1 MKRRQATGNI
11 AALMGAM
18 LISPAI
24 FEACRN
30 AEENPHLGI
39 TLKKD
44 EVIFLDELADTMIP
58 DTPDSPGAKA
68 AGNGK
73 EMAAILRNCYKA
85 EDGKAFV
92 ALLRE
97 INELSRKQFGKD
109 FINLTYDERIQVL
122 APKDQLKEE
131 TYVKLKELVVFVY
144 FTSEIGMTRALRYM
158 EVPATYD
165 GCMDLKEGDKA
176 WAWSF
181 FTY

>member
-1 MKRRQATGNI
+1 M
-11 AALMGAM
+11 AALLGAM

-24 FEACRN
+24 FEACRS
-30 AEENPHLGI
+30 AEENPLRGI
-39 TLKKD
+39 TLTD
-44 EVIFLDELADTMIP
+44 DQIAFLDELSDTMIP

-73 EMAAILRNCYKA
+73 EMAAILQNCYKA
-85 EDGKAFV
+85 EDGKAFI
-92 ALLRE
+92 ALLKE

-109 FINLTYDERIQVL
+109 FKNLSYDQRIKVL
-122 APKDQLKEE
+122 SPKDIAKEE
-131 TYVKLKELVVFVY
+131 VYVKLKELVVFVY
-144 FTSEIGMTRALRYM
+144 FTSEIGMNQALRYM